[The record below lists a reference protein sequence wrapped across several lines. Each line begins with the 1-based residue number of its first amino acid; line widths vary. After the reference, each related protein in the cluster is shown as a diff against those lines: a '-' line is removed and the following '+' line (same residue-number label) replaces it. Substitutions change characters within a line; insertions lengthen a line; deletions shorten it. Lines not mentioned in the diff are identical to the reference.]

1 MIHAGST
8 PYDET
13 THFFYAW
20 DEVAYRSMCGR
31 FTVDKLLV
39 QETSTVSCRV
49 CYGQEMDLVNEE
61 SVTMSGQ
68 EPDLTTE
75 EFMELFNRSVNDG
88 IELKYYLPATKDLS
102 PEDLVDHINKIH
114 KFSLR
119 IRVVKTSAIK
129 TLNERKITLSEKHRK
144 ELHVRDMQYKPPPAS
159 REGKTPR
166 KRGTAKAEDAIG
178 TMMRLL
184 GVDRPTAEKRLA
196 RAQKKIEAAGE
207 AEE

>member
-1 MIHAGST
+1 MIHAGSI
-8 PYDET
+8 PFDET
-13 THFFYAW
+13 THFYDTW
-20 DEVAYRSMCGR
+20 DAVAYRSLCGKH
-31 FTVDKLLV
+31 TVDIDLV
-39 QETSTVSCRV
+39 SPSRTVSCLV
-49 CYGQEMDLVNEE
+49 CRTPEVDLVNEE
-61 SVTMSGQ
+61 SVTMSGE

-144 ELHVRDMQYKPPPAS
+144 ELHVRDMQYKPKPIPKESKA
-159 REGKTPR
+159 PR

-184 GVDRPTAEKRLA
+184 GVDRETAEKRLA
-196 RAQKKIEAAGE
+196 RATKKL
-207 AEE
+207 EEDRG